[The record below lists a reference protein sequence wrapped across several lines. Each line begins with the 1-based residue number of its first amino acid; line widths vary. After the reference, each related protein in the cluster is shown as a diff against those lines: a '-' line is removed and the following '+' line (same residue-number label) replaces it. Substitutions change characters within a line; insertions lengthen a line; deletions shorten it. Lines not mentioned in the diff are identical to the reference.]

1 MIGTGALP
9 VSEQLFTV
17 QTRPLQD
24 ESLCA
29 PREATVDDF
38 QWVNAYFCFVFG
50 INRVKVWG
58 RVISPVHVDHD
69 AIEG

>member
-1 MIGTGALP
+1 MIGTGVLP
-9 VSEQLFTV
+9 VSEQFLTV
-17 QTRPLQD
+17 QTRSLQD
-24 ESLCA
+24 ESPCA
-29 PREATVDDF
+29 PGEATVNDL

-50 INRVKVWG
+50 IDRVKMWG